1 MIPTATYSNQHPT
14 STCPN
19 TTVFCPYPV
28 NMSIAWTYRTLSV
41 HFLAEFGHVG
51 YPPHRCEVGN
61 LGISSLVLQLN
72 SLYLQIGK
80 DILTG
85 KAEQGWG
92 AEIIERLSRT
102 LRAAFLEMKG
112 FSRAKMLYMLAFSEA
127 WPAPSSPSKCKQT
140 LPASSETEADLAG
153 ETLPNELVKKRR
165 IMNIGEKIRSSEAQ
179 LQSQIA
185 ESAKLETLIKA
196 ILRGLSYGG

>member
-1 MIPTATYSNQHPT
+1 
-14 STCPN
+14 
-19 TTVFCPYPV
+19 
-28 NMSIAWTYRTLSV
+28 
-41 HFLAEFGHVG
+41 
-51 YPPHRCEVGN
+51 VGN

-112 FSRAKMLYMLAFSEA
+112 FSHAKMLYMLAFSEA
-127 WPAPSSPSKCKQT
+127 WLDPSSPSNSKRT
-140 LPASSETEADLAG
+140 LAASSETEADLAG
-153 ETLPNELVKKRR
+153 DTLPNELVKKRR
-165 IMNIGEKIRSSEAQ
+165 IMNIEEKILSSEAQ

-185 ESAKLETLIKA
+185 EPAKLQQA
-196 ILRGLSYGG
+196 INANLRGLGYGG